1 MGPPATAAKSTR
13 DGYVPGVT
21 DVGLREA
28 TQDVVD
34 QTTLVAQ
41 KAADDLKRQG
51 RELGIGAGYGAGAA
65 VLAVFGIGF
74 TLATLAVVLDL
85 VLPLWLSM
93 LIVTLLVFA
102 VAAVLYFLARRQF
115 ERGTPTMP
123 GRASRPR
130 PSRAGDRAPAREFK
144 RTAKLRTRVPIAAAA
159 VGFVVGG
166 GVRGLA
172 RLVRR
177 R

>member
-1 MGPPATAAKSTR
+1 
-13 DGYVPGVT
+13 VT
-21 DVGLREA
+21 DVGLRDA

-34 QTTLVAQ
+34 QSTLVAH
-41 KAADDLKRQG
+41 KAAEDLKRQG

-74 TLATLAVVLDL
+74 ALATLAVALDL

-123 GRASRPR
+123 VEQA
-130 PSRAGDRAPAREFK
+130 DRDRLAQAIAHLRGEFK